1 LIETI
6 GDVLRNNA
14 HKFPDE
20 PAYVYAGREIT
31 FAGHLDRA
39 ERLGWA
45 LWRAGVR
52 PQDRVAIYSQNT
64 IEYMEAYAACELT
77 GFIAATVNWR
87 LAAPEIARVLADCA
101 PKAVIFEAQYAQV
114 LEQVRSA
121 PGGAPLCLC
130 FGGEAPAWSEDY
142 DAFLEA
148 GETGAPPCRSGP
160 DQILHLIYTSGSTG
174 RPKGVM
180 RTQKA
185 ELATANL
192 FATELGLT
200 ICDRLQLS
208 MPVFHVGARFLQMAA
223 HVRGAT
229 VVLHHEFRVQE
240 VAEAIARER
249 VTATHMAPTMVQA
262 LLDLPGLD
270 ALDLSSLKSI
280 IYSAAPMPLPV
291 LRRGLER
298 LGPVFLQVY
307 GMTEGAGTTL
317 HKRQHRPDGTPDE
330 QRRLGSVGQAAPQ
343 VDIRIL
349 GDDGRDAPLGTPGE
363 IVTRSDTHMLGYWN
377 DTAASLEV
385 LKDGWYHTGDVGLL
399 DKQGFLFL
407 VDRKKDMIISG
418 GENIYSREVED
429 ALAAHPAVHDAA
441 VIGAPDSYWG
451 EAVLAIVALEPGRTL
466 SAEDLIE
473 HCKSL
478 IASYKKPRSVVFVD
492 EMPRLPSGKIN
503 KVLLRERYRN
513 GAA

>member
-1 LIETI
+1 
-6 GDVLRNNA
+6 
-14 HKFPDE
+14 
-20 PAYVYAGREIT
+20 
-31 FAGHLDRA
+31 
-39 ERLGWA
+39 
-45 LWRAGVR
+45 
-52 PQDRVAIYSQNT
+52 
-64 IEYMEAYAACELT
+64 
-77 GFIAATVNWR
+77 
-87 LAAPEIARVLADCA
+87 
-101 PKAVIFEAQYAQV
+101 
-114 LEQVRSA
+114 
-121 PGGAPLCLC
+121 
-130 FGGEAPAWSEDY
+130 
-142 DAFLEA
+142 
-148 GETGAPPCRSGP
+148 
-160 DQILHLIYTSGSTG
+160 
-174 RPKGVM
+174 
-180 RTQKA
+180 
-185 ELATANL
+185 
-192 FATELGLT
+192 
-200 ICDRLQLS
+200 
-208 MPVFHVGARFLQMAA
+208 
-223 HVRGAT
+223 
-229 VVLHHEFRVQE
+229 VLHHEFRVQE

-270 ALDLSSLKSI
+270 ALDLTSLKSI
-280 IYSAAPMPLPV
+280 IYSAAPMPPPV

-349 GDDGRDAPLGTPGE
+349 DEDGREAPLGTPGE
-363 IVTRSDTHMLGYWN
+363 IVTRTDTHMLGYWN

-385 LKDGWYHTGDVGLL
+385 LRDGWYHTGDVGLL
-399 DKQGFLFL
+399 DENGFLFL

-441 VIGAPDSYWG
+441 VIGAPDPYWG

-473 HCKSL
+473 HSKSL

-503 KVLLRERYRN
+503 KVLLRERYGK
-513 GAA
+513 GAT